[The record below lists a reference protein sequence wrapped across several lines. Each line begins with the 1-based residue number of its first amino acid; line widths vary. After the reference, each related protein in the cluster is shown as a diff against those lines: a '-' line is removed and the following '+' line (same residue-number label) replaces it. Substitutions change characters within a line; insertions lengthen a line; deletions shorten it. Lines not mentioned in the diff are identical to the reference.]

1 MEFREIKGFGEKRIA
16 LMKEAG
22 FDSPADL
29 LTYFPAR
36 YIDTAHLTDLN
47 AACEGDRVVILA
59 SSAEKPKYARIRK
72 TLGVVKAKF
81 VYDGKTV
88 WCSWFNQP
96 YMVKN
101 VIPDRYYYICGKLK
115 KFKSTFEIVAPT
127 LLPFDGNENRVVPV
141 YRPIGKVSGKLVGE
155 AVSKALERVKVE
167 GYIPPVVAEK
177 YGIGRV
183 DEAVRNM
190 HAPKRIADVTTAK
203 RTISI
208 EKLAYNLCAYSL
220 VKSSAAD
227 KPFRYGDGTNEL
239 NAAIS
244 SLPYSLTPAQKSAL
258 GDIIKGMRSREKTNF
273 LVEGDVGSGK
283 TIVAFLAM
291 YYAALNGYQAALMC
305 PTEILARQHF
315 RNALKFFTEKGVTC
329 AFLSGSVT
337 GAARAKTLA
346 DLESG
351 AASLAFGTHALL
363 GDDVIFNALS
373 LVITDE
379 QHRFGVAQRGKLENK
394 SEGADTVVMSATP
407 IPRTLA
413 LTLYGE
419 LGLVEMKGVPA
430 RKARTT
436 TRFVPHGKEEDM
448 WEYVRTRAE
457 NGEQTFVVAPRI
469 SGDEEDETEGA
480 TEIYE
485 KRKKSLGNK
494 AALLHGKMKDRE
506 KDDIM
511 SAFARGEI
519 AVLIATSVVE
529 VGIDVPNATTMIVY
543 DAERFGLSQLHQL
556 RGRVGRGD
564 KDSYCFILSDNDS
577 PETRARLDYFTDN
590 TDGFALAEYDYRV
603 RGGGDF
609 IGVNQHGESAYD
621 LTPELVAAASAI
633 KKEMLGYPSVVEK
646 IASTITDNKYE
657 YISRLTLN

>member
-1 MEFREIKGFGEKRIA
+1 MEFREIKGFGEKRVA

-22 FDSPADL
+22 FDTPADL
-29 LTYFPAR
+29 LTYFPIR
-36 YIDTAHLTDLN
+36 YIDTANLSDL
-47 AACEGDRVVILA
+47 ATAKEGDRVVILA
-59 SSAEKPKYARIRK
+59 ATSEKPKYARIRK

-96 YMVKN
+96 YMAKN
-101 VIPDRYYYICGKLK
+101 VVPGKYYYIYGKLK

-127 LLPFDGNENRVVPV
+127 LLPFDGSKPRVVPIYKPV
-141 YRPIGKVSGKLVGE
+141 GKVSGKLVAE
-155 AVSKALERVKVE
+155 AVSKALERLKIE
-167 GYIPPVVAEK
+167 GYIPQAVAEK

-190 HAPKRIADVTTAK
+190 HTPQKIEDVTAAK
-203 RTISI
+203 RTISV
-208 EKLAYNLCAYSL
+208 EKLAYNLCAYAL
-220 VKSSAAD
+220 VKRSAGD
-227 KPFRYGDGTNEL
+227 KPFRYGDGTDKL

-244 SLPYSLTPAQKSAL
+244 SLPYSLTSAQKSAL
-258 GDIIKGMRSREKTNF
+258 GDIIKGMRSREKTNL

-291 YYAALNGYQAALMC
+291 YYAAFNGYQAVMMC

-315 RNALKFFTEKGVTC
+315 RNALEFFTEKGVTC

-346 DLESG
+346 DIESG

-363 GDDVIFNALS
+363 GDDVTFADLS
-373 LVITDE
+373 LIITDE

-394 SEGADTVVMSATP
+394 SDGADAIVMSATP

-419 LGLVEMKGVPA
+419 LGLIEMNGVPN
-430 RKARTT
+430 RKAKTV
-436 TRFVPHGKEEDM
+436 TRFVTPEKEESM
-448 WEYVRTRAE
+448 WAYVRDRAE
-457 NGEQTFVVAPRI
+457 KGERTFVVAPRI
-469 SGDEEDETEGA
+469 SGDEEDETAGA
-480 TEIYE
+480 EEIYE
-485 KRKKSLGNK
+485 KRKNDFGGR
-494 AALLHGKMKDRE
+494 AALLHGRMKDKE
-506 KDDIM
+506 KDAVM
-511 SAFARGEI
+511 SAFVRGDVS
-519 AVLIATSVVE
+519 VLIATTVVE
-529 VGIDVPNATTMIVY
+529 VGIDVPEATTMIVY

-564 KDSYCFILSDNDS
+564 KDSYCFILSDNAS
-577 PETRARLDYFTDN
+577 PETRERLDYFVGN
-590 TDGFALAEYDYRV
+590 SDGFALAEYDYRV

-621 LTPELVAAASAI
+621 LTPELVAAASEI

-646 IASTITDNKYE
+646 IVSTISDNKYE
-657 YISRLTLN
+657 FISRLTLN